1 MINSSLK
8 NKKNKNKASTPKG
21 TIPFQFTHNK
31 TAVFQYP
38 QPRLFHNTKLF
49 SWAIHQNFI
58 KIKNTN
64 TLSSKAKAK
73 NYNLLGNKNMAKQ

>member
-49 SWAIHQNFI
+49 SWAIH
-58 KIKNTN
+58 
-64 TLSSKAKAK
+64 
-73 NYNLLGNKNMAKQ
+73 